1 VAVLILIFW
10 VPIMEKLGFIPK
22 EQPQP
27 IAVQDTLSN
36 EQPLDT
42 TQIKTGSTPGAI
54 SKPDTTAFV
63 QEVPDSTEMLVEERL
78 ISVETPLYKLT
89 FSTYGG
95 GLEKIVLRKYD
106 YADDGNIVLADAV
119 QKIVPDVFTSGGAF
133 RGSNHIFE
141 TDANDFV
148 LSQNDS
154 PRTIEFRHKNGRGG
168 TMIKRYTINPDQY
181 TIQCVVE
188 IDGIENFG
196 FERFY
201 RLMWDI
207 TPPPTE
213 KNAKDDYSK
222 FKPVAFMSGNLVEL
236 DDYDNDR
243 MHEDIP
249 GNTEWAGIRTKY
261 FTMVMIP
268 RTRPG
273 DGFVGSGVKKSAFVN
288 GQAVTA
294 KEIAGG
300 ITMPIPSYGDVTD
313 SFTIYVGPIEYGRLQ
328 KHAQGLD
335 ELTSLG
341 WVIIKPFSRAI
352 IWLLPKIHDVIP
364 NYGIVVMIFA
374 VMIKLITYPLSR
386 KQTRAMA
393 KMREVQPKMKALQ
406 EKYKSDPARLNK
418 EMMKLYKEA
427 GANPLTGCLPLLPQ
441 MPLFFALFQV
451 FRTTIE
457 FRGADFILWI
467 TDLSVPDPY
476 YVLPIIM
483 VITMFVQ
490 QKVTMTDPKNK
501 MMTYLLPLVFGF
513 MFLNFPA
520 GLVLYW
526 TSFNILSFLEVIF
539 VSKPHKQ
546 QQVTVV
552 EEKT

>member
-1 VAVLILIFW
+1 MAVLILIFW
-10 VPIMEKLGFIPK
+10 VPIMERLGFIPK
-22 EQPQP
+22 ERPQP
-27 IAVQDTLSN
+27 VAVQDTLTPPPIDTTTAR
-36 EQPLDT
+36 QPLDSGSISPSSEPQAFAEEPVDT
-42 TQIKTGSTPGAI
+42 TQ
-54 SKPDTTAFV
+54 
-63 QEVPDSTEMLVEERL
+63 MLVEEEL
-78 ISVETPLYKLT
+78 ITAETPFYKLT

-95 GLEKIVLRKYD
+95 GIEKIVLKKYD
-106 YADDGNIVLADAV
+106 YADDGNLVLADADDKV
-119 QKIVPDVFTSGGAF
+119 VPDVYYSSGAF

-141 TDANDFV
+141 TDANDLI
-148 LSQNDS
+148 LSENDS

-168 TMIKRYTINPDQY
+168 TMIKRYTIRSDQY
-181 TIQCVVE
+181 TIECAIE
-188 IDGIENFG
+188 IDGIEHFG

-213 KNAKDDYSK
+213 RNVDDDFKN
-222 FKPVAFMSGNLVEL
+222 FKPVAYMSGNLVEL
-236 DDYDNDR
+236 DDYDDNK
-243 MHEDIP
+243 MYEEIP
-249 GNTEWAGIRTKY
+249 GHTDWAGIRTKY
-261 FTMVMIP
+261 FTAVMIP
-268 RTRPG
+268 RSRPG
-273 DGFVGSGVKKSAFVN
+273 DGFVGEGQKMGAFVR
-288 GQAVTA
+288 GESVTA
-294 KEIAGG
+294 REITGG
-300 ITMPIPSYGDVTD
+300 LTMPIPSYGNVSD
-313 SFTIYVGPIEYGRLQ
+313 SFTIYAGPIEYGRLQ
-328 KHAQGLD
+328 QHAVGLD

-341 WVIIKPFSRAI
+341 WTIIKPFSRAI
-352 IWLLPKIHDVIP
+352 IWLLPKIHSVLP
-364 NYGIVVMIFA
+364 NYGVVVIIFA
-374 VMIKLITYPLSR
+374 ILIKLITYPLSR
-386 KQTRAMA
+386 KQTKAMA

-476 YVLPIIM
+476 YILPIIM
-483 VITMFVQ
+483 VITMFIQ
-490 QKVTMTDPKNK
+490 QRLTMTDPKNK
-501 MMTYLLPLVFGF
+501 MMTYLLPVVFGF
-513 MFLNFPA
+513 MFMNFPA

-526 TSFNILSFLEVIF
+526 TGFNILSFLEVLL

-552 EEKT
+552 EEKK